1 MVTPPT
7 VLLEDD
13 LMFGSRVRAAL
24 AGLPVRSV
32 YRLDQLLPALGESGA
47 TTVILNLSGAPP
59 PTLAAVQALRAAGPV
74 RIIGILGHK
83 ERAERAAAKL
93 AGCQVILPHSAVSTR
108 LRALVSNRA
117 AAQAR

>member
-1 MVTPPT
+1 MATTAT

-32 YRLDQLLPALGESGA
+32 YRLDQLLAAVGESGA
-47 TTVILNLSGAPP
+47 TTVILNLSGGPAPK
-59 PTLAAVQALRAAGPV
+59 LAAVQALRAAGPV

-108 LRALVSNRA
+108 LRNLLA
-117 AAQAR
+117 AWDPQAR